1 MHALAKT
8 LMFSV
13 AAIAAAAAAANAAP
27 FADGPEDTTEIRS
40 EPLAGLYNNP
50 WYAYLADV
58 REAEQELGSDLRGAT
73 DAEDQRDAWEEY
85 HHELVD
91 ADKDYVKEMRERGYR
106 AGRVTVG

>member
-1 MHALAKT
+1 MHSLIKITRFVAGAAVAV
-8 LMFSV
+8 SV
-13 AAIAAAAAAANAAP
+13 DAAP
-27 FADGPEDTTEIRS
+27 FADKATDTTEIRS
-40 EPLAGLYNNP
+40 EPIAGIYNNP

-58 REAEQELGSDLRGAT
+58 REAEQELGSDLRHAS

-91 ADKDYVKEMRERGYR
+91 ADKDYVIEMRERGYR

>member
-1 MHALAKT
+1 MLSLTKT
-8 LMFSV
+8 LCFSF
-13 AAIAAAAAAANAAP
+13 AAIAAASVNAAP
-27 FADGPEDTTEIRS
+27 FADGPEDSTEIRS
-40 EPLAGLYNNP
+40 EPIAGLYNAP

>member
-1 MHALAKT
+1 MHKVTKSL
-8 LMFSV
+8 LFS
-13 AAIAAAAAAANAAP
+13 AIALTAATAQSAP
-27 FADGPEDTTEIRS
+27 FADGPEDKTEIRR
-40 EPLAGLYNNP
+40 EPIAGLYNKP

-58 REAEQELGSDLRGAT
+58 REAEQELGSDLRGAS

>member
-1 MHALAKT
+1 MLSLTKAISIYAAVIT
-8 LMFSV
+8 TASV
-13 AAIAAAAAAANAAP
+13 NAAP
-27 FADGPEDTTEIRS
+27 FADGPDDTTEIRS
-40 EPLAGLYNNP
+40 EPIAGIYNKP

>member
-1 MHALAKT
+1 MTKFAKSILLVATVLVSASGHA
-8 LMFSV
+8 V
-13 AAIAAAAAAANAAP
+13 P
-27 FADGPEDTTEIRS
+27 FADSADDHTEIRS
-40 EPLAGLYNNP
+40 EPIAGIYNSP
-50 WYAYLADV
+50 WYAYLAAV
-58 REAEQELGSDLRGAT
+58 REAEQELGSDLKHST

>member
-1 MHALAKT
+1 MTKFATSILI
-8 LMFSV
+8 V
-13 AAIAAAAAAANAAP
+13 AAAIGSVSAQAVP
-27 FADGPEDTTEIRS
+27 FADGPEDRTEIRS
-40 EPLAGLYNNP
+40 EPIAGIYNAP
-50 WYAYLADV
+50 WYGYLADV
-58 REAEQELGSDLRGAT
+58 REAEQELGSDLKHST

>member
-1 MHALAKT
+1 MQTLTKAL
-8 LMFSV
+8 LFSV
-13 AAIAAAAAAANAAP
+13 TATIAATVHAVP
-27 FADGPEDTTEIRS
+27 FADGPDDTTEIRS
-40 EPLAGLYNNP
+40 EPIAGLYNKP

>member
-1 MHALAKT
+1 MHNLMKT
-8 LMFSV
+8 LLLTVTALS
-13 AAIAAAAAAANAAP
+13 AANVHAGP
-27 FADGPEDTTEIRS
+27 FADGPEDTTVIRS
-40 EPLAGLYNNP
+40 EPIAGIYNKP
-50 WYAYLADV
+50 WYAYLADI

-106 AGRVTVG
+106 AGRVTIG

>member
-1 MHALAKT
+1 MTKFAKSVLLVATVLASTSGHA
-8 LMFSV
+8 V
-13 AAIAAAAAAANAAP
+13 P
-27 FADGPEDTTEIRS
+27 FADGPDDTTEIRS
-40 EPLAGLYNNP
+40 EPIAGIYNAP

-58 REAEQELGSDLRGAT
+58 REAEQELGSDLKHST

>member
-1 MHALAKT
+1 MHSLVKAL
-8 LMFSV
+8 LFSV
-13 AAIAAAAAAANAAP
+13 GAVTAATVQAAP

-40 EPLAGLYNNP
+40 EPIAGIYNAP

-58 REAEQELGSDLRGAT
+58 REAEQELGSDLRRAT

>member
-1 MHALAKT
+1 MLKMTKT
-8 LMFSV
+8 LCLAF
-13 AAIAAAAAAANAAP
+13 AAIAAVPGNAAP
-27 FADGPEDTTEIRS
+27 FADGPEDTTPIRS
-40 EPLAGLYNNP
+40 APIAGIYNNP

-58 REAEQELGSDLRGAT
+58 REAEQELGSDLRRAT